1 MSEWYRLCQLQGFCG
16 AGLGQRQIGAVL
28 RRTIARASGMDDR
41 QLRVLQLIRQLRF
54 LFHFITPAIVC
65 LPERK
70 CMYAALLCP
79 QPLHQLRI
87 RRHVAGAIGRIDDHA
102 RLCAAGLFDKA
113 HRRIIHRDA
122 LPLPGPGNNRLP
134 ALIASVTVRSGG
146 VCPWQEMMTW
156 LPWIFWVWSQRSD
169 L

>member
-65 LPERK
+65 LPGQK

-87 RRHVAGAIGRIDDHA
+87 RRHVAGAVGRIDDHA

-122 LPLPGPGNNRLP
+122 LPLPGLGLIGCQHHRLLHTSVRRCLPVAGNDDMAAVNFLRMEP
-134 ALIASVTVRSGG
+134 EV
-146 VCPWQEMMTW
+146 
-156 LPWIFWVWSQRSD
+156 
-169 L
+169 

>member
-16 AGLGQRQIGAVL
+16 ACLGQRQIGAVL

-70 CMYAALLCP
+70 CMYAALLCS

-87 RRHVAGAIGRIDDHA
+87 RRHVAGAVGRIDDM
-102 RLCAAGLFDKA
+102 
-113 HRRIIHRDA
+113 
-122 LPLPGPGNNRLP
+122 PGFAPPGFLTKR
-134 ALIASVTVRSGG
+134 TG
-146 VCPWQEMMTW
+146 V
-156 LPWIFWVWSQRSD
+156 
-169 L
+169 